1 MNNRLSK
8 LLKKW
13 ALRDWEAEK
22 EVFLDHSSIQYLG
35 RKVFYDYEPSQ
46 FDLFEDRLDRWL
58 HNVSDDKDQQTLFLL
73 LGRLFFIGRP
83 EFESL
88 CRTAYNGY
96 VLRWLIEQLNADIV
110 DPAVME
116 ALDVGI
122 SETWFCPITD
132 SMRINSFLK
141 ANKLTGKTHRPDWRS
156 LRKFGD
162 PAKIRQFINDNQIR
176 RVVLLE
182 DFVGS
187 GTQMLSA
194 IKFAADISSD
204 IEILVLPLV
213 ICPAGDQVGRSL
225 AATLGNVTYEAVIVI
240 APEMLIKADVQF
252 GEPPFYQTIRDLI
265 VRVRPRLNIPDAD
278 AESRRYH
285 GYKGTGAV
293 VAMYSNC
300 PDNSLPVIYDET
312 EDWYALF
319 PRVRRV

>member
-1 MNNRLSK
+1 MTTNPRNSIYSKTGLIGGSTMLPTIKINKPYSSSSAVSSLSVGQK
-8 LLKKW
+8 
-13 ALRDWEAEK
+13 
-22 EVFLDHSSIQYLG
+22 
-35 RKVFYDYEPSQ
+35 
-46 FDLFEDRLDRWL
+46 
-58 HNVSDDKDQQTLFLL
+58 
-73 LGRLFFIGRP
+73 
-83 EFESL
+83 FESL
-88 CRTAYNGY
+88 CRTAYNGH

-213 ICPAGDQVGRSL
+213 YLSG
-225 AATLGNVTYEAVIVI
+225 
-240 APEMLIKADVQF
+240 
-252 GEPPFYQTIRDLI
+252 
-265 VRVRPRLNIPDAD
+265 
-278 AESRRYH
+278 
-285 GYKGTGAV
+285 
-293 VAMYSNC
+293 
-300 PDNSLPVIYDET
+300 
-312 EDWYALF
+312 W
-319 PRVRRV
+319 